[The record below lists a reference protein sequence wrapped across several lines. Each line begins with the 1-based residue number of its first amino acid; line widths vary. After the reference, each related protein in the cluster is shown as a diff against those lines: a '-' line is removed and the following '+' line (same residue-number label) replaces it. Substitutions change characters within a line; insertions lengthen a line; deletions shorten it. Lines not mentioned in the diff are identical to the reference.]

1 MFLQNMT
8 RSKNMNTFFVE
19 YDWQK
24 GKYVHTWLRLK
35 SETERNFKDPSNF
48 PISSLAFKGR
58 LSKQF

>member
-48 PISSLAFKGR
+48 SYFFPCF
-58 LSKQF
+58 